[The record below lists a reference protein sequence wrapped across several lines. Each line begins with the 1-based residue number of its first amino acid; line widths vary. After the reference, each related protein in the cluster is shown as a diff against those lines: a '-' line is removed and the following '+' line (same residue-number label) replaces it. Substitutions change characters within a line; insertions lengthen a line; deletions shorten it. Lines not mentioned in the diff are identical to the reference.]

1 LVYWHKFDPQQ
12 FEFEFDEDELASHDV
27 SPEEAAEVLSRRFD
41 VQRNKRHHGGYQIL
55 GRTDSGR
62 RLKLIVKEKSRGV
75 IRVITGWDI

>member
-12 FEFEFDEDELASHDV
+12 FEFEFDEEELARHDV
-27 SPEEAAEVLSRRFD
+27 SADEAAEVLSRRFD
-41 VQRNKRHHGGYQIL
+41 VQRNKRQIV
-55 GRTDSGR
+55 GRTESGR